1 MARAPITL
9 VIAAIALTMP
19 PRPAG
24 AQVRD
29 SVPARDTT
37 ARADTLTRRPS
48 GDSATSLLQR
58 LGLDRLRLSSV
69 GVAYGVA
76 KPVRAEGTEL
86 YAVYADYG
94 EIAPRWHVL
103 FGASWWRTRLRDEV
117 VQRFADSIRAVV
129 DDPTGDAVIQ
139 VGPVRMS
146 TLALT
151 VDARY
156 SPRRG
161 RRLRPYVG
169 GGVGAYA
176 VNVEGPPI
184 SGTFVENSL
193 DNINAGFAVHAGL
206 DVRPLPNLAIDMHAR
221 YDLLSGSRYGSLR
234 AGAAYIFSAGGR
246 T

>member
-1 MARAPITL
+1 MAH
-9 VIAAIALTMP
+9 AAIVLVLASLALTP
-19 PRPAG
+19 PARSAA

-37 ARADTLTRRPS
+37 TRTDTLMRRPP
-48 GDSATSLLQR
+48 GDTAVSTLQR
-58 LGLDRLRLSSV
+58 LGIDRLRLSSI

-76 KPVRAEGTEL
+76 KPVRAESTDL
-86 YAVYADYG
+86 YALYADYG

-103 FGASWWRTRLRDEV
+103 FGASWWRSRMRDEV

-129 DDPTGDAVIQ
+129 DDPTGDAVLQ
-139 VGPVRMS
+139 VGPVRTS

-169 GGVGAYA
+169 GGIGAYA

-206 DVRPLPNLAIDMHAR
+206 DVRPFPNLAIDMHAR